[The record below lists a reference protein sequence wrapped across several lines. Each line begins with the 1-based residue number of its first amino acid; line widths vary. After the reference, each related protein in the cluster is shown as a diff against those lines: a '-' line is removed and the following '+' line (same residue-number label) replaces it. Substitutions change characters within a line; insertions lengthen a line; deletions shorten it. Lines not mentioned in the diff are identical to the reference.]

1 MQTATKRGSPPR
13 VRGGE
18 PRRIFLGEARR
29 APRRG
34 RPGALAYGGGQGP
47 PLLPRGLPGRCRTG
61 EKGARCGTGKKA
73 GRCRTGEK
81 GARCGTGKKP
91 AGARCG
97 AGEKAGR
104 CGTGKKAGRCGA
116 GGKGQVRHG
125 KKGRQVPH
133 GGKRVRGAALGKKP
147 AGAARVPAGP
157 LSPGR
162 KCRRGLPG
170 RRRPPRG
177 SRGGREK
184 RERGGFPFF
193 PALGVPGQCA
203 GDADGAGAAG
213 PRDVRRGQSR
223 RCGVSPKRDAPKG
236 HRAAKKGGRR
246 GRKSAPGAL
255 PFSLCGP
262 FGAAAHVFGTFCGAL
277 PTHKSIGRVRTRRR
291 CRRRDFAGRP
301 PRCRPRGRWSGGCR
315 QRGARPPR

>member
-13 VRGGE
+13 
-18 PRRIFLGEARR
+18 ARR
-29 APRRG
+29 
-34 RPGALAYGGGQGP
+34 GASPHFFGGS
-47 PLLPRGLPGRCRTG
+47 
-61 EKGARCGTGKKA
+61 
-73 GRCRTGEK
+73 
-81 GARCGTGKKP
+81 P
-91 AGARCG
+91 AGAPARQ
-97 AGEKAGR
+97 AGGFGVWGRAGPAPPAPGPSR
-104 CGTGKKAGRCGA
+104 QVPHGQKGCAVRRW
-116 GGKGQVRHG
+116 GKGQVRHG

-133 GGKRVRGAALGKKP
+133 GGKGCAVRHGAKKP

-177 SRGGREK
+177 SRGGRGK

-236 HRAAKKGGRR
+236 HRAAKKRGGAGGGNPPPALSPFLFAAPLGRR
-246 GRKSAPGAL
+246 RT
-255 PFSLCGP
+255 F
-262 FGAAAHVFGTFCGAL
+262 FGTFCGAL

>member
-1 MQTATKRGSPPR
+1 M
-13 VRGGE
+13 RGGE

-47 PLLPRGLPGRCRTG
+47 PPPAPGPSRQVRTG
-61 EKGARCGTGKKA
+61 QKGRQAPHGQK
-73 GRCRTGEK
+73 GRQVRT
-81 GARCGTGKKP
+81 
-91 AGARCG
+91 
-97 AGEKAGR
+97 GEKAGR
-104 CGTGKKAGRCGA
+104 CGTG
-116 GGKGQVRHG
+116 QN
-125 KKGRQVPH
+125 
-133 GGKRVRGAALGKKP
+133 RVRGAAREKGRQVRHGGKGCAVRRWGKR

-177 SRGGREK
+177 SRGGRGK

-262 FGAAAHVFGTFCGAL
+262 FGAAAHVFWNFLRRPSDTE
-277 PTHKSIGRVRTRRR
+277 SIGRVRTRTR

>member
-1 MQTATKRGSPPR
+1 M
-13 VRGGE
+13 RGGE

-47 PLLPRGLPGRCRTG
+47 PLLPRGLPGRCGAGEKDRCGAGGKGQVRTG
-61 EKGARCGTGKKA
+61 QKGRQVPHGGKGCAVRRWGKGQVRHGGKRVRGAARGKKAGRCGAGEKA

-81 GARCGTGKKP
+81 GCA
-91 AGARCG
+91 
-97 AGEKAGR
+97 
-104 CGTGKKAGRCGA
+104 
-116 GGKGQVRHG
+116 VR
-125 KKGRQVPH
+125 RW
-133 GGKRVRGAALGKKP
+133 GKR

-177 SRGGREK
+177 SRGGRGK
-184 RERGGFPFF
+184 RERGDFPFSPPLAS
-193 PALGVPGQCA
+193 PANVPGTRTAPVRRGPGMC
-203 GDADGAGAAG
+203 GGGKAGAAG
-213 PRDVRRGQSR
+213 FPRRGMPR
-223 RCGVSPKRDAPKG
+223 RGIGPQKRGGAGGGNPPPALSPFLFAAPL
-236 HRAAKKGGRR
+236 GRR
-246 GRKSAPGAL
+246 RT
-255 PFSLCGP
+255 F
-262 FGAAAHVFGTFCGAL
+262 FGTFCGAL

>member
-13 VRGGE
+13 ARRGAS
-18 PRRIFLGEARR
+18 PHFLGEARR

-61 EKGARCGTGKKA
+61 EKGARCGAGEKGRCARGKKAGRCGTGEKGCAVRRWGKGQVRHGEKSRQVRRAGQNRARGAALGEKGRCGAGKKA

-81 GARCGTGKKP
+81 GCAVR
-91 AGARCG
+91 RW
-97 AGEKAGR
+97 GER
-104 CGTGKKAGRCGA
+104 
-116 GGKGQVRHG
+116 
-125 KKGRQVPH
+125 
-133 GGKRVRGAALGKKP
+133 

-177 SRGGREK
+177 SRGGRGK

-213 PRDVRRGQSR
+213 PREVRRGQSR

-236 HRAAKKGGRR
+236 HRAA
-246 GRKSAPGAL
+246 
-255 PFSLCGP
+255 
-262 FGAAAHVFGTFCGAL
+262 AHVFWNFL
-277 PTHKSIGRVRTRRR
+277 RRPS
-291 CRRRDFAGRP
+291 DT
-301 PRCRPRGRWSGGCR
+301 
-315 QRGARPPR
+315 

>member
-13 VRGGE
+13 
-18 PRRIFLGEARR
+18 ARR
-29 APRRG
+29 
-34 RPGALAYGGGQGP
+34 GASPHFFGGS
-47 PLLPRGLPGRCRTG
+47 
-61 EKGARCGTGKKA
+61 
-73 GRCRTGEK
+73 
-81 GARCGTGKKP
+81 P
-91 AGARCG
+91 AGAPARQ
-97 AGEKAGR
+97 
-104 CGTGKKAGRCGA
+104 A
-116 GGKGQVRHG
+116 GGFGVWGRAG
-125 KKGRQVPH
+125 PAPPAPGPSRQVPH
-133 GGKRVRGAALGKKP
+133 GGKRVRGAALGKRAGAHGGKGCAVRRWGKR

-177 SRGGREK
+177 SRGGRGK